1 MITYSYSGIHSR
13 HVAPANIFNLSS
25 TRELNGEKK
34 KFLFRPRIVAEF
46 RIAE

>member
-1 MITYSYSGIHSR
+1 MYDSGIHSR

-34 KFLFRPRIVAEF
+34 EFLSRPPRESWPDF
-46 RIAE
+46 E